1 MELEFL
7 QDYLVESRELLQKAQ
22 EEILRLEADPG
33 NDDALASIFRAFHT
47 IKGGAGFL
55 DATHLVNWA
64 HGLENLLDKLRSHL
78 LPVTSARIDAIL
90 GGIDVLSAMFQDLGR
105 EEEPGPGPADLGRT
119 INMLAGTEPECAGP
133 PAGAAPVADAQV
145 APLDEAAA
153 VARPLSILS
162 EQFMAAAEVAA
173 PPPAAPPRSGSEE
186 R

>member
-33 NDDALASIFRAFHT
+33 NDDVLASIFRAFHT

-90 GGIDVLSAMFQDLGR
+90 GGIDVLGAMFQDLGR

-133 PAGAAPVADAQV
+133 PAGAATGCRCA
-145 APLDEAAA
+145 
-153 VARPLSILS
+153 S
-162 EQFMAAAEVAA
+162 
-173 PPPAAPPRSGSEE
+173 RSSG
-186 R
+186 